1 LNFFVEPFA
10 DFAILTVH
18 VIECHLELFFVL
30 VELTDLVVE
39 PFFFLIDELLVLRAH
54 LSYQHLVVGFA
65 AVLQQDWVNFP
76 YGGQESVLVFRMVE
90 CLVQHFVEADRVD
103 EEASVDTV
111 DAGNLNIHTV
121 KKQPVD
127 RVALKGQFLRG
138 FQYDSRDIK
147 MFSICQCLID
157 PGLDYARI

>member
-1 LNFFVEPFA
+1 
-10 DFAILTVH
+10 
-18 VIECHLELFFVL
+18 
-30 VELTDLVVE
+30 
-39 PFFFLIDELLVLRAH
+39 
-54 LSYQHLVVGFA
+54 
-65 AVLQQDWVNFP
+65 
-76 YGGQESVLVFRMVE
+76 MVE

-157 PGLDYARI
+157 PGLDYARIQNIACVFHRHYLLNSVLKRIIVGLFIGSDALGASDASACDLVGAHILHQTGASVSQHST